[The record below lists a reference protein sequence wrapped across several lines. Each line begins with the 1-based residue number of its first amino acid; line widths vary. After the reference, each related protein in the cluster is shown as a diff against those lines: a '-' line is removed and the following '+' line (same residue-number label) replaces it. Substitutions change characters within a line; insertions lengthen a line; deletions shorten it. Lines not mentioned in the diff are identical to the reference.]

1 MDPLEMLDLSRRSV
15 PSSVSWHRWGV
26 VMHRYLGGVALAV
39 VTVVTVGVVTGP
51 ASAQEGEPPI
61 IDIPLD
67 TVVEGAAGTEAQ
79 LTVVD
84 VDPDD
89 VGKECSVVADGANNE
104 SVHEGTNLI
113 VRSGD
118 SEVTV
123 PDVEREPG
131 IVTPATGTLVLG
143 EQVTVSVQFGPD
155 EVFSGGLVVTVDCT
169 ESPTTTEPT
178 TTVPASTTTE
188 PPPPTTAPPPST
200 PSSSGDN
207 PSPTLPNTGA
217 GTDALL
223 VVAGLV
229 LLVGA
234 GALAG
239 SAKLRQRSQS

>member
-1 MDPLEMLDLSRRSV
+1 
-15 PSSVSWHRWGV
+15 
-26 VMHRYLGGVALAV
+26 MHRYLGGVALAV
-39 VTVVTVGVVTGP
+39 ATVVTVGVVAGP
-51 ASAQEGEPPI
+51 ASAQEDEPPI

-67 TVVEGAAGTEAQ
+67 TVAEGEAGTEAQ
-79 LTVVD
+79 LAVVD

-155 EVFSGGLVVTVDCT
+155 EIFSGGLVVTVDCS
-169 ESPTTTEPT
+169 ESPTTTT
-178 TTVPASTTTE
+178 TESTTTTA
-188 PPPPTTAPPPST
+188 PANPTTAPPTPTTATPPSN
-200 PSSSGDN
+200 PGSSGN

-217 GTDALL
+217 GTDAML
-223 VVAGLV
+223 VVAGLI